1 MKKNKMQAWIK
12 IHLGLIVVVVVVR
25 FFFFLFCINLILTR
39 KLEKFTIKI
48 SNKLLFLSKN
58 IFSSIRFLN
67 MFIAKQKSILNKG
80 LDLV

>member
-12 IHLGLIVVVVVVR
+12 IHLGLIVVVVA
-25 FFFFLFCINLILTR
+25 FFFLCINLILTR
-39 KLEKFTIKI
+39 KLEKLTTKI
-48 SNKLLFLSKN
+48 SNKIFFLCKN
-58 IFSSIRFLN
+58 IFPLIHFLN